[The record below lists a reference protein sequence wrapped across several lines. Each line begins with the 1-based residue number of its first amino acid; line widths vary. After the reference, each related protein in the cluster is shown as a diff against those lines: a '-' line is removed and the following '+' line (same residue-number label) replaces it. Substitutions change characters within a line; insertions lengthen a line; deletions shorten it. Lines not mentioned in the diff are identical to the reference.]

1 MITGTYSRY
10 EIVVVV
16 VVFFGLHILDKRDVD
31 TSKTFLIFQQK
42 SQNILFFATVVR
54 KKEILIN

>member
-31 TSKTFLIFQQK
+31 TGKTFLIFQQK
-42 SQNILFFATVVR
+42 SQNILFFATVGR
-54 KKEILIN
+54 KKGILIN